1 MPIGRGR
8 RNKNVKM
15 LSSEAAKLILNKL
28 AIKAPYLK
36 KLNISKLN
44 DRPIKSQVIFLR
56 LLAEAIW
63 KLVNP
68 LIKIES
74 RRRTSSGGESQL

>member
-15 LSSEAAKLILNKL
+15 LSSDSAKLLENRL

-36 KLNISKLN
+36 KINISKLN
-44 DRPIKSQVIFLR
+44 DRPIKSQVIF
-56 LLAEAIW
+56 
-63 KLVNP
+63 
-68 LIKIES
+68 
-74 RRRTSSGGESQL
+74 